1 MNRETGTKI
10 LLIGSFAASLVLPTL
25 VYPAVR
31 SHLDQQNYEN
41 RELASFPELSAANFD
56 NIPTEFEAY
65 YNDHVPFKNLFVKVK
80 TKLDLELLNESSIS
94 DVTVGKENWLF
105 YTVSEDG
112 EDALADYQR
121 TNLYTA
127 DEKTAL
133 ADAITSVNEKMK
145 ERGIRFVMF
154 EAPNKE
160 SVYAEYM
167 PDSVRVYGSESRL
180 DAALPELAAQGL
192 PVYDMK
198 PELLKEADTYQL
210 YYKYDTHWNQIG
222 SFIGSQQIAQTLL
235 GTSTPLS
242 AVSIEA
248 AGPASGDL
256 ARMLNMAAEYSD
268 DTEYVIQN
276 YLPEV
281 TATTV
286 DMNEDNSFAVFES
299 DSPNDKTLLV
309 VGDSFSQNL
318 KYFMPK
324 LYRKTVF
331 ATFDTYTEALLDE
344 YQPDDFVYLED
355 SKAAPPFFSHL
366 PKDLH
371 PAPIPVTKA
380 MLAKNA
386 PYLSPMD
393 AAPWGLS
400 PHSLHLFEQLRDKAK
415 VRLSVPTW
423 KEDYFRLTGRQTA
436 AECLE
441 KIQALL
447 PDLPIPVAPRFC
459 TKIREVERYMILC
472 NAPFVLKTPYSSS
485 GRGLLWVEK
494 RKPDTKTK
502 NWIEGAFNK
511 QGMISI
517 ESGLDKVQDFAME
530 FYSDGQGTV
539 RYEGLSVFNTEERGS
554 YTGNILEEQSTMLS
568 RITRFTG
575 EETYSRIQEA
585 VRTVLQEV
593 YGSTYAGCIGVDML
607 VYRQKDG
614 SFAIHPCIE
623 INMRYTMG
631 MVALRLFQHYV
642 APRAVGDYRVSYEK
656 EAGEALEKHRLMS
669 ETYPLRF
676 ANGRIQEG
684 YLSLCPVTKDTHY
697 RAYLLLM

>member
-65 YNDHVPFKNLFVKVK
+65 YNDHVPFKNLFVKAK

-331 ATFDTYTEALLDE
+331 ATFDTYTEALLDA
-344 YQPDDFVYLED
+344 LELYRAQ
-355 SKAAPPFFSHL
+355 AAFFCT
-366 PKDLH
+366 PEFMAEQGDLLRRM
-371 PAPIPVTKA
+371 AATGQAIGI
-380 MLAKNA
+380 LA
-386 PYLSPMD
+386 D
-393 AAPWGLS
+393 AADREQTVA
-400 PHSLHLFEQLRDKAK
+400 EQLEA
-415 VRLSVPTW
+415 
-423 KEDYFRLTGRQTA
+423 GN
-436 AECLE
+436 
-441 KIQALL
+441 QALL
-447 PDLPIPVAPRFC
+447 LATCGKTRLACVQNGDDQDRATARAAGYRCLEADFNQSGQGLSS
-459 TKIREVERYMILC
+459 T
-472 NAPFVLKTPYSSS
+472 NAPALLQRLSSH
-485 GRGLLWVEK
+485 RGDVTLWLGDHTSAAGL
-494 RKPDTKTK
+494 R
-502 NWIEGAFNK
+502 AFLAAA
-511 QGMISI
+511 
-517 ESGLDKVQDFAME
+517 EDA
-530 FYSDGQGTV
+530 DGQC
-539 RYEGLSVFNTEERGS
+539 LAWTE
-554 YTGNILEEQSTMLS
+554 T
-568 RITRFTG
+568 
-575 EETYSRIQEA
+575 A
-585 VRTVLQEV
+585 
-593 YGSTYAGCIGVDML
+593 
-607 VYRQKDG
+607 
-614 SFAIHPCIE
+614 
-623 INMRYTMG
+623 
-631 MVALRLFQHYV
+631 
-642 APRAVGDYRVSYEK
+642 
-656 EAGEALEKHRLMS
+656 
-669 ETYPLRF
+669 
-676 ANGRIQEG
+676 
-684 YLSLCPVTKDTHY
+684 
-697 RAYLLLM
+697 

>member
-1 MNRETGTKI
+1 MKI
-10 LLIGSFAASLVLPTL
+10 LV
-25 VYPAVR
+25 V
-31 SHLDQQNYEN
+31 D
-41 RELASFPELSAANFD
+41 
-56 NIPTEFEAY
+56 
-65 YNDHVPFKNLFVKVK
+65 
-80 TKLDLELLNESSIS
+80 
-94 DVTVGKENWLF
+94 
-105 YTVSEDG
+105 
-112 EDALADYQR
+112 
-121 TNLYTA
+121 
-127 DEKTAL
+127 DEKL
-133 ADAITSVNEKMK
+133 LVK
-145 ERGIRFVMF
+145 GIKFNLENDGYEVVTGCDGM
-154 EAPNKE
+154 EA
-160 SVYAEYM
+160 V
-167 PDSVRVYGSESRL
+167 
-180 DAALPELAAQGL
+180 ELAAS
-192 PVYDMK
+192 
-198 PELLKEADTYQL
+198 ET
-210 YYKYDTHWNQIG
+210 
-222 SFIGSQQIAQTLL
+222 
-235 GTSTPLS
+235 
-242 AVSIEA
+242 
-248 AGPASGDL
+248 
-256 ARMLNMAAEYSD
+256 
-268 DTEYVIQN
+268 
-276 YLPEV
+276 
-281 TATTV
+281 
-286 DMNEDNSFAVFES
+286 
-299 DSPNDKTLLV
+299 
-309 VGDSFSQNL
+309 
-318 KYFMPK
+318 
-324 LYRKTVF
+324 
-331 ATFDTYTEALLDE
+331 
-344 YQPDDFVYLED
+344 
-355 SKAAPPFFSHL
+355 
-366 PKDLH
+366 
-371 PAPIPVTKA
+371 
-380 MLAKNA
+380 
-386 PYLSPMD
+386 
-393 AAPWGLS
+393 
-400 PHSLHLFEQLRDKAK
+400 
-415 VRLSVPTW
+415 
-423 KEDYFRLTGRQTA
+423 
-436 AECLE
+436 
-441 KIQALL
+441 
-447 PDLPIPVAPRFC
+447 PDLIVLDLMMPRLDGLEAC

-631 MVALRLFQHYV
+631 MLALRLFQHYV

-669 ETYPLRF
+669 ETYPLRL

>member
-65 YNDHVPFKNLFVKVK
+65 YNDHVPFKNLFVKAK

-344 YQPDDFVYLED
+344 YQQ
-355 SKAAPPFFSHL
+355 
-366 PKDLH
+366 
-371 PAPIPVTKA
+371 
-380 MLAKNA
+380 
-386 PYLSPMD
+386 
-393 AAPWGLS
+393 
-400 PHSLHLFEQLRDKAK
+400 LFEDVETVVWRDE
-415 VRLSVPTW
+415 VP
-423 KEDYFRLTGRQTA
+423 
-436 AECLE
+436 E
-441 KIQALL
+441 K
-447 PDLPIPVAPRFC
+447 D
-459 TKIREVERYMILC
+459 E
-472 NAPFVLKTPYSSS
+472 
-485 GRGLLWVEK
+485 
-494 RKPDTKTK
+494 
-502 NWIEGAFNK
+502 
-511 QGMISI
+511 
-517 ESGLDKVQDFAME
+517 
-530 FYSDGQGTV
+530 
-539 RYEGLSVFNTEERGS
+539 
-554 YTGNILEEQSTMLS
+554 
-568 RITRFTG
+568 
-575 EETYSRIQEA
+575 
-585 VRTVLQEV
+585 
-593 YGSTYAGCIGVDML
+593 
-607 VYRQKDG
+607 
-614 SFAIHPCIE
+614 
-623 INMRYTMG
+623 
-631 MVALRLFQHYV
+631 
-642 APRAVGDYRVSYEK
+642 
-656 EAGEALEKHRLMS
+656 
-669 ETYPLRF
+669 
-676 ANGRIQEG
+676 
-684 YLSLCPVTKDTHY
+684 
-697 RAYLLLM
+697 

>member
-10 LLIGSFAASLVLPTL
+10 LLIGSFVASLALPTL

-65 YNDHVPFKNLFVKVK
+65 YNDHVPFKNLFVKAK

-180 DAALPELAAQGL
+180 DAAIPVLAAQGL

-198 PELLKEADTYQL
+198 PELLKEADAYQL

-235 GTSTPLS
+235 GTSTP
-242 AVSIEA
+242 
-248 AGPASGDL
+248 
-256 ARMLNMAAEYSD
+256 
-268 DTEYVIQN
+268 
-276 YLPEV
+276 
-281 TATTV
+281 
-286 DMNEDNSFAVFES
+286 
-299 DSPNDKTLLV
+299 LLV

-344 YQPDDFVYLED
+344 YQPDDFVYLTVERNQ
-355 SKAAPPFFSHL
+355 A
-366 PKDLH
+366 
-371 PAPIPVTKA
+371 
-380 MLAKNA
+380 
-386 PYLSPMD
+386 
-393 AAPWGLS
+393 
-400 PHSLHLFEQLRDKAK
+400 LFEDVETVVWRDE
-415 VRLSVPTW
+415 VP
-423 KEDYFRLTGRQTA
+423 E
-436 AECLE
+436 
-441 KIQALL
+441 
-447 PDLPIPVAPRFC
+447 
-459 TKIREVERYMILC
+459 
-472 NAPFVLKTPYSSS
+472 
-485 GRGLLWVEK
+485 
-494 RKPDTKTK
+494 
-502 NWIEGAFNK
+502 
-511 QGMISI
+511 
-517 ESGLDKVQDFAME
+517 
-530 FYSDGQGTV
+530 
-539 RYEGLSVFNTEERGS
+539 
-554 YTGNILEEQSTMLS
+554 
-568 RITRFTG
+568 
-575 EETYSRIQEA
+575 
-585 VRTVLQEV
+585 
-593 YGSTYAGCIGVDML
+593 
-607 VYRQKDG
+607 KDG
-614 SFAIHPCIE
+614 
-623 INMRYTMG
+623 
-631 MVALRLFQHYV
+631 
-642 APRAVGDYRVSYEK
+642 
-656 EAGEALEKHRLMS
+656 
-669 ETYPLRF
+669 
-676 ANGRIQEG
+676 
-684 YLSLCPVTKDTHY
+684 
-697 RAYLLLM
+697 

>member
-1 MNRETGTKI
+1 MKAWAAGRESTERWIHAGRGKRERDMNRETGTKI

-41 RELASFPELSAANFD
+41 RELASFPELSATNFD

-65 YNDHVPFKNLFVKVK
+65 YNDHVPFKNLFVKAK

-105 YTVSEDG
+105 YTVSEVG
-112 EDALADYQR
+112 ED
-121 TNLYTA
+121 
-127 DEKTAL
+127 AL

-248 AGPASGDL
+248 AGPTSGDL

-318 KYFMPK
+318 KYF
-324 LYRKTVF
+324 
-331 ATFDTYTEALLDE
+331 
-344 YQPDDFVYLED
+344 
-355 SKAAPPFFSHL
+355 
-366 PKDLH
+366 
-371 PAPIPVTKA
+371 I
-380 MLAKNA
+380 
-386 PYLSPMD
+386 
-393 AAPWGLS
+393 
-400 PHSLHLFEQLRDKAK
+400 
-415 VRLSVPTW
+415 
-423 KEDYFRLTGRQTA
+423 
-436 AECLE
+436 
-441 KIQALL
+441 
-447 PDLPIPVAPRFC
+447 
-459 TKIREVERYMILC
+459 
-472 NAPFVLKTPYSSS
+472 
-485 GRGLLWVEK
+485 
-494 RKPDTKTK
+494 
-502 NWIEGAFNK
+502 
-511 QGMISI
+511 
-517 ESGLDKVQDFAME
+517 
-530 FYSDGQGTV
+530 
-539 RYEGLSVFNTEERGS
+539 
-554 YTGNILEEQSTMLS
+554 
-568 RITRFTG
+568 
-575 EETYSRIQEA
+575 
-585 VRTVLQEV
+585 
-593 YGSTYAGCIGVDML
+593 
-607 VYRQKDG
+607 
-614 SFAIHPCIE
+614 
-623 INMRYTMG
+623 
-631 MVALRLFQHYV
+631 
-642 APRAVGDYRVSYEK
+642 
-656 EAGEALEKHRLMS
+656 
-669 ETYPLRF
+669 
-676 ANGRIQEG
+676 
-684 YLSLCPVTKDTHY
+684 
-697 RAYLLLM
+697 

>member
-65 YNDHVPFKNLFVKVK
+65 YNDHVPFKNLFVKAK

-167 PDSVRVYGSESRL
+167 SDSVRVYGSESRL

-344 YQPDDFVYLED
+344 YQPDDFVYLTVER
-355 SKAAPPFFSHL
+355 
-366 PKDLH
+366 
-371 PAPIPVTKA
+371 
-380 MLAKNA
+380 NQE
-386 PYLSPMD
+386 
-393 AAPWGLS
+393 
-400 PHSLHLFEQLRDKAK
+400 LFEDVETVVWRDE
-415 VRLSVPTW
+415 VP
-423 KEDYFRLTGRQTA
+423 E
-436 AECLE
+436 
-441 KIQALL
+441 
-447 PDLPIPVAPRFC
+447 
-459 TKIREVERYMILC
+459 
-472 NAPFVLKTPYSSS
+472 
-485 GRGLLWVEK
+485 
-494 RKPDTKTK
+494 
-502 NWIEGAFNK
+502 
-511 QGMISI
+511 
-517 ESGLDKVQDFAME
+517 
-530 FYSDGQGTV
+530 
-539 RYEGLSVFNTEERGS
+539 
-554 YTGNILEEQSTMLS
+554 
-568 RITRFTG
+568 
-575 EETYSRIQEA
+575 
-585 VRTVLQEV
+585 
-593 YGSTYAGCIGVDML
+593 
-607 VYRQKDG
+607 KDG
-614 SFAIHPCIE
+614 
-623 INMRYTMG
+623 
-631 MVALRLFQHYV
+631 
-642 APRAVGDYRVSYEK
+642 
-656 EAGEALEKHRLMS
+656 
-669 ETYPLRF
+669 
-676 ANGRIQEG
+676 
-684 YLSLCPVTKDTHY
+684 
-697 RAYLLLM
+697 

>member
-1 MNRETGTKI
+1 MNREKGTKI

-31 SHLDQQNYEN
+31 SHLEQQNYEN

-65 YNDHVPFKNLFVKVK
+65 YNDHVPFKNLFVKAK
-80 TKLDLELLNESSIS
+80 NKAWIWKLLNESSIS
-94 DVTVGKENWLF
+94 DVTVGKENGCLSPFRRTARMRW
-105 YTVSEDG
+105 
-112 EDALADYQR
+112 ADYQR

-309 VGDSFSQNL
+309 VGDSFSQILNIL
-318 KYFMPK
+318 AEAVPEN
-324 LYRKTVF
+324 VF
-331 ATFDTYTEALLDE
+331 AT
-344 YQPDDFVYLED
+344 
-355 SKAAPPFFSHL
+355 
-366 PKDLH
+366 
-371 PAPIPVTKA
+371 
-380 MLAKNA
+380 
-386 PYLSPMD
+386 
-393 AAPWGLS
+393 
-400 PHSLHLFEQLRDKAK
+400 
-415 VRLSVPTW
+415 
-423 KEDYFRLTGRQTA
+423 LTRTRR
-436 AECLE
+436 
-441 KIQALL
+441 
-447 PDLPIPVAPRFC
+447 RFWMN
-459 TKIREVERYMILC
+459 TSRMIL
-472 NAPFVLKTPYSSS
+472 
-485 GRGLLWVEK
+485 
-494 RKPDTKTK
+494 
-502 NWIEGAFNK
+502 
-511 QGMISI
+511 SI
-517 ESGLDKVQDFAME
+517 
-530 FYSDGQGTV
+530 
-539 RYEGLSVFNTEERGS
+539 
-554 YTGNILEEQSTMLS
+554 
-568 RITRFTG
+568 
-575 EETYSRIQEA
+575 
-585 VRTVLQEV
+585 
-593 YGSTYAGCIGVDML
+593 
-607 VYRQKDG
+607 
-614 SFAIHPCIE
+614 
-623 INMRYTMG
+623 
-631 MVALRLFQHYV
+631 
-642 APRAVGDYRVSYEK
+642 
-656 EAGEALEKHRLMS
+656 
-669 ETYPLRF
+669 
-676 ANGRIQEG
+676 
-684 YLSLCPVTKDTHY
+684 
-697 RAYLLLM
+697 